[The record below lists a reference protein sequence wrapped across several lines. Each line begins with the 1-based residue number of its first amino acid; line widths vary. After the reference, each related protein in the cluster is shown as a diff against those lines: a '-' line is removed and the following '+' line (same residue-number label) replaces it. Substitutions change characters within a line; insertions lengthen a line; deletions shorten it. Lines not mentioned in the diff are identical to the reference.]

1 MFNAKADLHVD
12 ILNNNAL
19 TVSVVFLCVHYG
31 KKIQFD
37 QTLRTK
43 EQLKNNE
50 NGMLNYL
57 VLFIFIPGQTIFSA
71 FQSGLL
77 HVHSHS
83 LCSFP
88 DCDQDFPIFSPYS
101 HRFAI
106 DCVWCIYDTAS

>member
-12 ILNNNAL
+12 ILNNNVL

-57 VLFIFIPGQTIFSA
+57 VLFIFIPGQTSA

-83 LCSFP
+83 LLTLTS
-88 DCDQDFPIFSPYS
+88 
-101 HRFAI
+101 AI
-106 DCVWCIYDTAS
+106 IR

>member
-1 MFNAKADLHVD
+1 ME
-12 ILNNNAL
+12 
-19 TVSVVFLCVHYG
+19 

-50 NGMLNYL
+50 NGMLHYL
-57 VLFIFIPGQTIFSA
+57 ILFIFIPGQTSA

-88 DCDQDFPIFSPYS
+88 DCDQDFLIFFPPIL
-101 HRFAI
+101 
-106 DCVWCIYDTAS
+106 TGLL

>member
-12 ILNNNAL
+12 VLNNNAL

-37 QTLRTK
+37 KTLRTK
-43 EQLKNNE
+43 KQLKNNE
-50 NGMLNYL
+50 NEMLNYL
-57 VLFIFIPGQTIFSA
+57 VLFIFIPGQTSA

-88 DCDQDFPIFSPYS
+88 YCDQDFPIFSPLFSQVCY
-101 HRFAI
+101 RLCMVYI
-106 DCVWCIYDTAS
+106 

>member
-12 ILNNNAL
+12 ILNNNVL

-43 EQLKNNE
+43 KQLKNNE
-50 NGMLNYL
+50 NEMLNYL
-57 VLFIFIPGQTIFSA
+57 VLFIFIPGQTSA

-88 DCDQDFPIFSPYS
+88 YCDQDFPIFSPLFSQVCY
-101 HRFAI
+101 RLCMVYI
-106 DCVWCIYDTAS
+106 